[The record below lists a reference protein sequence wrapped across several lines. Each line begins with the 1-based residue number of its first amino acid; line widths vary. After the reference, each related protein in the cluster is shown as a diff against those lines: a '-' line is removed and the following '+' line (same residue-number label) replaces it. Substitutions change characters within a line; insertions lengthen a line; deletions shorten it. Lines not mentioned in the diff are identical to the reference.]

1 LNPETLAFVGVAVAV
16 SVVPGPDMALVAR
29 NTLLGGRRAGAA
41 TVAGVAGGLVLWS
54 VFAVVG
60 IAALLA
66 TSAVLFAALK
76 LLGAAYLIYLG
87 IATLRSGSRD
97 PHQATGPAPLSLSAA
112 AAQGFVSAG
121 LNPKLGVLFLTLL
134 PQFTGATATATP
146 VRSLELAAVFGAI
159 GVSWLLLYTWLIGA
173 ARDVLA
179 RPGPQRA
186 LRWLTG
192 GVLIGLGARVAVE
205 RA

>member
-1 LNPETLAFVGVAVAV
+1 VDPDTLAFVGVAVAV
-16 SVVPGPDMALVAR
+16 AVVPGPDMALVAR

-41 TVAGVAGGLVLWS
+41 TVAGVAGGLVMWS
-54 VFAVVG
+54 VFAVGG

-66 TSAVLFAALK
+66 TSAVLFTGLK

-87 IATLRSGSRD
+87 IATLRSRSPD
-97 PHQATGPAPLSLSAA
+97 PHALAGPPPVALRAA
-112 AAQGFVSAG
+112 AAQGFISAG

-134 PQFTGATATATP
+134 PQFAGQAATP
-146 VRSLELAAVFGAI
+146 LRLLELAALFAAI

-173 ARDVLA
+173 ARQVLA
-179 RPGPQRA
+179 RAGPRRA
-186 LRWLTG
+186 IRWVTG

-205 RA
+205 RG